1 MRLNSSV
8 RKLKNSSNRIQDLTL
23 VSLVGIAGWII
34 IALIFDFYYDLN
46 DDVMIKDII
55 AGIYTGMPN
64 AHNNQMMYP
73 LSLILAGLYRLLP
86 AVPWFGIF
94 EQACFYVSFVS
105 IGVCLLG
112 YLKKPLEKICVLA
125 VVSAIFF
132 GCYLWELTMIQ
143 YTVVS
148 GILVAAATI
157 WLYTMSNEKGL
168 KLTDFIKNNIPTII
182 LCVLAF
188 NIRSEMFLLLCP
200 FMAIAGIC
208 KWSEEND
215 KGNPNGLKI
224 FDPVNLKKYI
234 GTVGIILVC
243 VIATYTIDTLAYS
256 NSDWKAFR
264 RMFDART
271 QVYDFTGIPDY
282 DRNID
287 FYEEA
292 GITREQYDLLT
303 EYNFALDKDI
313 DAATL
318 EAIAAYV
325 KSGDAVTPRTPR
337 TMRQNISEYVHNAV
351 DFTAY
356 ADEDLDNVFAND
368 RGQHTPMNLI
378 VCFLYLVLIIQMYCR
393 KDMRLWIK
401 LPVMLAFRSV
411 SWIYAYSTQ
420 RVISRITHPM
430 YMLEIMLL
438 IAMILREMTVSKR
451 LLKGFAYMAF
461 AMVTILSLI
470 SVPGELRGI
479 RYKQDLRTER
489 NKEFLEIKE
498 YMASNEDTYY
508 YMDVYSTVG
517 YTEKIYENNLP
528 FKSNWQLAG
537 GWMYSSPLDSFKE
550 SRKDYK
556 ERYFVTGRDN
566 VKSSIE
572 NVGNIWKIAP
582 IEVN

>member
-23 VSLVGIAGWII
+23 VSLVGLAGWII

-55 AGIYTGMPN
+55 AGIYTGMPD

-94 EQACFYVSFVS
+94 EQACFYISFVS
-105 IGVCLLG
+105 IGVCLLS
-112 YLKKPLEKICVLA
+112 YLEKIPEKICLLTVESA
-125 VVSAIFF
+125 VFF

-148 GILVAAATI
+148 GILVTAATL
-157 WLYTMSNEKGL
+157 WLYTTPNDKGL
-168 KLTDFIKNNIPTII
+168 CPSAFIKNNIPTIV
-182 LCVLAF
+182 LCVLSF

-200 FMAIAGIC
+200 FMAMAGIC

-215 KGNPNGLKI
+215 KGNLNGLKI

-243 VIATYTIDTLAYS
+243 VIATYAIDTLAYS
-256 NSDWKAFR
+256 NSEWKSFR

-282 DRNID
+282 DQNID

-303 EYNFALDKDI
+303 EYNFALDKNI

-318 EAIAAYV
+318 ETIAAYV
-325 KSGDAVTPRTPR
+325 KSGEAITPRTPR
-337 TMRQNISEYVHNAV
+337 TMRQNISEYVHNAI

-356 ADEDLDNVFAND
+356 ADEDLDNVFVND

-378 VCFLYLVLIIQMYCR
+378 VCFLYLVLIIQIYCR
-393 KDMRLWIK
+393 KDMRLWVK

-430 YMLEIMLL
+430 YMLEIVLL

-461 AMVTILSLI
+461 AMVTILCLI
-470 SVPGELRGI
+470 SVPGESRDI
-479 RYKQDLRTER
+479 RYKQDLRAER
-489 NKEFLEIKE
+489 NKEFLEIKN
-498 YMASNEDTYY
+498 YMAEHEDAYY

-517 YTEKIYENNLP
+517 YTEKIYEKDLP
-528 FKSNWQLAG
+528 SKANWQLAG
-537 GWMYSSPLDSFKE
+537 GWMYSSPLD
-550 SRKDYK
+550 DYK
-556 ERYFVTGRDN
+556 EARRDYAERYFVTGRDN
-566 VKSSIE
+566 ATNSVE
-572 NVGNIWKIAP
+572 NVGNIWKI
-582 IEVN
+582 ETLKDK

>member
-1 MRLNSSV
+1 M
-8 RKLKNSSNRIQDLTL
+8 
-23 VSLVGIAGWII
+23 SLVGLAGWII

-55 AGIYTGMPN
+55 SGIYTGIPN
-64 AHNNQMMYP
+64 VHNNQMMYP
-73 LSLILAGLYRLLP
+73 LSLILAGLYSVLP

-94 EQACFYVSFVS
+94 EQACFYISFVS
-105 IGVCLLG
+105 IGVCLLS
-112 YLKKPLEKICVLA
+112 YLEKIPEKICLLTVESA
-125 VVSAIFF
+125 VFF

-148 GILVAAATI
+148 GMLAAVATLI
-157 WLYTMSNEKGL
+157 LYTTPNDKGICPSA
-168 KLTDFIKNNIPTII
+168 FIKHNIPTII

-200 FMAIAGIC
+200 FMAMAGIC

-215 KGNPNGLKI
+215 KGNPNGSKI
-224 FDPVNLKKYI
+224 LDPANLKKYI

-256 NSDWKAFR
+256 NSEWRSFR

-282 DRNID
+282 NQNVD

-292 GITREQYDLLT
+292 GISREQYNLLT
-303 EYNFALDKDI
+303 EYNFALDKNI

-318 EAIAAYV
+318 ETIAAYV

-337 TMRQNISEYVHNAV
+337 TMRQNISEYVHNAI

-356 ADEDLDNVFAND
+356 ADKDLDNVFAND

-378 VCFLYLVLIIQMYCR
+378 VCFLYLVLIIQLYCR
-393 KDMRLWIK
+393 KDMRLWFK

-430 YMLEIMLL
+430 YMIEIVLL
-438 IAMILREMTVSKR
+438 LAMILREMSISGR
-451 LLKGFAYMAF
+451 WLKGFSYL
-461 AMVTILSLI
+461 AMIMVIAVCIISIPGQISDISFKQSL
-470 SVPGELRGI
+470 R
-479 RYKQDLRTER
+479 DDR

-517 YTEKIYENNLP
+517 YTEKIFEKNLP
-528 FKSNWQLAG
+528 SKSNWQLAG